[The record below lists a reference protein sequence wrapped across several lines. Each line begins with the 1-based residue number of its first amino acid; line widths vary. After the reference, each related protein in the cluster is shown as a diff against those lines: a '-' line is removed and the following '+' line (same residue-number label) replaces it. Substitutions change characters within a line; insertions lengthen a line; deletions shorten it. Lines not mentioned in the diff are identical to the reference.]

1 VGSRRQHVFVLLFV
15 IALVAVSGIII
26 ASKETKL
33 GLDLQGGLQLVYEGQ
48 PTGTATE
55 VSGEDIEDSINII
68 EKRIN
73 NLGVSE
79 AEVARLGNKNITVGL
94 PGVTDANRASEQVGT
109 TAQLFF
115 YDWEPNLLGQERLIG
130 GHPGQQPPAAAVK
143 KLEKEWKDAGRNPES
158 FENSLLIASGA
169 YPNAYQAALLA
180 EKQTPKT
187 KEECGKCSVAKPRF
201 YLFEDGPKHKLLA
214 GPELNEKDLYE
225 SPTGETLSKN
235 GTTVVEIPAG
245 TVLVSELPVDESGK
259 VDETAQPGWFA
270 LNDNYA
276 LSGSEITEPKQEYA
290 QGNGEPNV
298 AFKFTDE
305 GRENF
310 QNVTRK
316 IAQRGQS
323 QAIGPVTNAEQAAA
337 TSGHFAVIL
346 DNEVQSRPIINYAEN
361 PDGIDGRQGA
371 QISGG
376 FSGEHGLEQAQ
387 ELATTLQIGAL
398 PIELHLISETQVS
411 ATLGSQ
417 ALHDGIKAGII
428 GLALVVIF
436 LLAYYRFL
444 GLIAVI
450 ALVAYGVI
458 FFALIKL
465 IPITLT
471 LPGIAGLVLTIG
483 VAADSNIVIFERIKE
498 EVRAGRSMQSAITAG
513 YKRGISTIV
522 DANVVTILTAFI
534 LFVLATA
541 GVKGFAFTLGVG
553 TLTSLLTAVVFTQ
566 ALLGTM
572 SNSKMLKSRSA
583 LGAGGEGR
591 RWHFDFMGASR
602 WFFTFSGIILLI
614 GAVALST
621 KELNFGIDFK
631 SGTRITAAL
640 EKPTNEGEVRESLEE
655 AGVSNAEVQQVTVP
669 HFGNNVFQIESA
681 QLQPNEVHE
690 VEKELGADYG
700 VAKEGFES
708 TSVGPT
714 FGNQVAESAVKAL
727 IFSLLVILVYVALR
741 FEPKFAVPVMI
752 ALAHDI
758 LITGGVYA
766 LTGKEVSSGTVA
778 AFLTI
783 LGYSLYDTII
793 VFDRIREN
801 VPRMPRAAFSQI
813 VNRSMSEVLTRS
825 LATSFTTLLA
835 VLSLLIF
842 GSATLQDFAFAMLIG
857 IASGTYSSI
866 FIASPV
872 LTAWKEREP
881 QFVRRRQ
888 RIAEVEGG
896 LVPAFADDVQ
906 VAKLSDDDETDAEI
920 AADIEREAPLAE
932 ATGGERRRR
941 LGRGRAATQGTVDE
955 VEAVEAPEAAE
966 PEEAP
971 EAPSAPEPTEKAP
984 ARAGPPDNGA
994 NPESAERRKRNEERR
1009 ARRAQ
1014 RRKGRRR

>member
-1 VGSRRQHVFVLLFV
+1 MGSRRQHLLVLLFV
-15 IALVAVSGIII
+15 LALVALSGVII
-26 ASKETKL
+26 ATKETKL
-33 GLDLQGGLQLVYEGQ
+33 GLELQGGLQLVYEGQ

-79 AEVARLGNKNITVGL
+79 SEVARLGNKNITVGL
-94 PGVTDANRASEQVGT
+94 PGITDANRAAEQVGT
-109 TAQLFF
+109 TAQLYFF
-115 YDWEPNLLGQERLIG
+115 DWEPNLIGPERTIG
-130 GHPGQQPPAAAVK
+130 GHPGQNPPEKAVEE
-143 KLEKEWKDAGRNPES
+143 LEEEWKKAGRNPKSYES
-158 FENSLLIASGA
+158 RQLIASGA
-169 YPNAYQAALLA
+169 FPNAYQAALLA
-180 EKQTPKT
+180 AEQEPVEPC
-187 KEECGKCSVAKPRF
+187 EECSSGKTQY
-201 YLFEDGPKHKLLA
+201 YLFEKEAPHKLLA
-214 GPELNEKDLYE
+214 GPETVKKDLYE
-225 SPTGETLSKN
+225 SPTGEKLPQD
-235 GTTVVEIPAG
+235 GLVVEVPPG
-245 TVLVSELPVDESGK
+245 TILVSELPSDESGK

-270 LNDNYA
+270 LKDKPA
-276 LSGSEITEPKQEYA
+276 LSGSEITEPKQEYQ
-290 QGNGEPNV
+290 QGTNEPNV
-298 AFKFTDE
+298 AFKFTDQ

-310 QNVTRK
+310 QNVTRQ
-316 IAQRGQS
+316 IAQRGQA
-323 QAIGPVTNAEQAAA
+323 QAIGPVGGEQAAA
-337 TSGHFAVIL
+337 LSGHFAVIL
-346 DNEVQSRPIINYAEN
+346 DNEVQSRPIINFAEN

-371 QISGG
+371 EISGG

-398 PIELHLISETQVS
+398 PIDLHLISETQVS

-428 GLALVVIF
+428 GLALVILF

-444 GLIAVI
+444 GLVAVV
-450 ALVAYGVI
+450 ALGAYGVI

-465 IPITLT
+465 IPITMT
-471 LPGIAGLVLTIG
+471 LPGIAGLVLGIG
-483 VAADSNIVIFERIKE
+483 VAADANIVIFERIKE
-498 EVRAGRSMQSAITAG
+498 EVRAGRPMSSAIAAG

-522 DANVVTILTAFI
+522 DANVVTLLTAFI

-553 TLTSLLTAVVFTQ
+553 TITSLLTAVVFTQ

-572 SNSKMLKSRSA
+572 SNSRLLRSPNA
-583 LGAGGEGR
+583 LGAGGKAR

-602 WFFTFSGIILLI
+602 WFFTLSGVILLI

-640 EKPTNEGEVRESLEE
+640 EKPTDEEGVQEALGE
-655 AGVSNAEVQQVTVP
+655 AGIKNAEVQQVTIP
-669 HFGNNVFQIESA
+669 HFGSNVFQIESA
-681 QLQPNEVHE
+681 QLQPGEVHDAE
-690 VEKELGADYG
+690 AALAKKYG
-700 VAKEGFES
+700 VTKEGFES

-741 FEPKFAVPVMI
+741 FEPKFAVPVLI
-752 ALAHDI
+752 ALFHDI

-801 VPRMPRAAFSQI
+801 LPRMPRAAFSQI

-835 VLSLLIF
+835 VVSLLIF
-842 GSATLQDFAFAMLIG
+842 GSSTLQDFAFAMLIG

-888 RIAEVEGG
+888 RIAEAEGT
-896 LVPAFADDVQ
+896 VPPFADDVQ
-906 VAKLSDDDETDAEI
+906 VATLADDDETEAQI
-920 AADIEREAPLAE
+920 AAKE
-932 ATGGERRRR
+932 ATAP
-941 LGRGRAATQGTVDE
+941 AAE
-955 VEAVEAPEAAE
+955 AE
-966 PEEAP
+966 PEAGAVATAERPGGGGSGDEPEGPDGNGAAP
-971 EAPSAPEPTEKAP
+971 TPAARPE
-984 ARAGPPDNGA
+984 RAA

-1014 RRKGRRR
+1014 RRKGGRRR

>member
-1 VGSRRQHVFVLLFV
+1 MGSRRQHVFVLLFV
-15 IALVAVSGIII
+15 VALVAISGIII
-26 ASKETKL
+26 ATKETKL
-33 GLDLQGGLQLVYEGQ
+33 GLELQGGLQLVYEGQ

-79 AEVARLGNKNITVGL
+79 SEVARLGQKNITVGL
-94 PGVTDANRASEQVGT
+94 PGITDANRAAEQVGT
-109 TAQLFF
+109 TAQLYFF
-115 YDWEPNLLGQERLIG
+115 DWEPNLLGPERVIG
-130 GHPGQQPPAAAVK
+130 GHPGQQPPAGAVK
-143 KLEKEWKDAGRNPES
+143 KLEKEWEEAGRKPES
-158 FENSLLIASGA
+158 FENSELIASGA
-169 YPNAYQAALLA
+169 FPNAYSAAQLA
-180 EKQTPKT
+180 EEQEPNEDC
-187 KEECGKCSVAKPRF
+187 KECSVGKTQY
-201 YLFEDGPKHKLLA
+201 YLFEKEAPHKLLA
-214 GPELNEKDLYE
+214 GPETTKKDLYE
-225 SPTGETLSKN
+225 SPTGETLPKD
-235 GTTVVEIPAG
+235 GLVAEVPAG
-245 TVLVSELPVDESGK
+245 TILVSELPSEESGK

-270 LNDNYA
+270 LKDDPA

-290 QGNGEPNV
+290 QGSGEPNV
-298 AFKFTDE
+298 SFKFTSD
-305 GRENF
+305 GQKAF
-310 QNVTRK
+310 QQVTRE
-316 IAQRGQS
+316 IALRGQA
-323 QAIGPVTNAEQAAA
+323 QAIPGAEAAA
-337 TSGHFAVIL
+337 LSGHFAVIL
-346 DNEVQSRPIINYAEN
+346 DNEVQSRPIINFQEN

-398 PIELHLISETQVS
+398 PIDLHLISETQVS

-428 GLALVVIF
+428 GLALVVLF

-450 ALVAYGVI
+450 GLAAYGTI

-483 VAADSNIVIFERIKE
+483 VAADANIVIFERIKE
-498 EVRAGRSMQSAITAG
+498 EVRAGRSMKSAIGAG
-513 YKRGISTIV
+513 YKRGISTII
-522 DANVVTILTAFI
+522 DANVVTLLTAFI

-553 TLTSLLTAVVFTQ
+553 TIASLLTAVVFTQ
-566 ALLGTM
+566 ALLGTF
-572 SNSKMLKSRSA
+572 SNSKLLRSPSA

-591 RWHFDFMGASR
+591 SWHFDFMGASR
-602 WFFTFSGIILLI
+602 WFFTLSGVILLI

-640 EKPTNEGEVRESLEE
+640 EKPANEEGVKQSLAE

-681 QLQPNEVHE
+681 QLQPGEVRSAE
-690 VEKELGADYG
+690 SALSKDYG
-700 VAKEGFES
+700 IAKEGFES

-727 IFSLLVILVYVALR
+727 IFSLLVILIYVALR

-752 ALAHDI
+752 ALFHDI

-835 VLSLLIF
+835 VVSLLIF

-881 QFVRRRQ
+881 QYIRRRQ

-896 LVPAFADDVQ
+896 VVPPYADDIQ
-906 VAKLSDDDETDAEI
+906 VAKLADDDETEGAISAPGPRQAPAAAPELQAGGVATAERP
-920 AADIEREAPLAE
+920 DEGGEEPDDEGPDTNGGAPAQSD
-932 ATGGERRRR
+932 TGG
-941 LGRGRAATQGTVDE
+941 D
-955 VEAVEAPEAAE
+955 
-966 PEEAP
+966 
-971 EAPSAPEPTEKAP
+971 
-984 ARAGPPDNGA
+984 
-994 NPESAERRKRNEERR
+994 PESVERRKRNDERR